1 MKTLALDTVTWDL
14 VVDAHGNIAVADVPY
29 ALAQDAAS
37 AIKLFA
43 GELWYDTTKGIPY
56 FDAVLGQAPALENIR
71 GLLVA
76 AALTVP
82 GVASAQV
89 FFSDFTGRTLTGQV
103 QVTAGDGAVSA
114 ASFGVAQ

>member
-1 MKTLALDTVTWDL
+1 MRTLALDIDTWDL
-14 VVDAHGNIAVADVPY
+14 VKDSHGNIAVADVPY

-56 FDAVLGQAPALENIR
+56 FDAVFGQAPALENIR
-71 GLLVA
+71 GLLVG

-82 GVASAQV
+82 GVARAV
-89 FFSDFTGRTLTGQV
+89 VYFSDFTGRTLTGQV
-103 QVTAGDGAVSA
+103 QITAADGTVSA
-114 ASFGVAQ
+114 ASFGVGR